1 MSWLVAF
8 PKLSSAGPPPHV
20 VRGMA
25 DDERPTLD
33 PTLPATYATLDT
45 VFGEMAA
52 LFPDQYFHIGG
63 DEVDGKYWDQN
74 ERIQIWMRKHDIK
87 DNHALQAYFNRR
99 VRAILTRHGKR
110 MEGWD
115 EILAPEL
122 PKNTLVQ
129 SWRGPETL
137 ANAARMGYPDATLC
151 RMVSRPDVPGLTAL
165 RCRTAERSEHES
177 FRR

>member
-1 MSWLVAF
+1 
-8 PKLSSAGPPPHV
+8 
-20 VRGMA
+20 MA
-25 DDERPTLD
+25 DGERPTLD

-63 DEVDGKYWDQN
+63 DEVDGKYWDRN
-74 ERIQIWMRKHDIK
+74 ERIQLWMHKQEIK
-87 DNHALQAYFNRR
+87 DNHSLQAYFNRR
-99 VRAILTRHGKR
+99 VQAILAKHGKR

-122 PKNTLVQ
+122 PKNSLVQ

-137 ANAARMGYPDATLC
+137 ANAARMGYQTLL
-151 RMVSRPDVPGLTAL
+151 SAGWYLDL
-165 RCRTAERSEHES
+165 
-177 FRR
+177 